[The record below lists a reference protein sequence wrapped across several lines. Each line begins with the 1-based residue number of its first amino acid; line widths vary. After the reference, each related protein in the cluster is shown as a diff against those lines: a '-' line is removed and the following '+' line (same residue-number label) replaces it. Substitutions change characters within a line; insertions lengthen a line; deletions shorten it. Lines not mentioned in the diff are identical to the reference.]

1 MSIHTMEGRMVAR
14 ISTVAF
20 EGAEARR
27 IDVQVQIAPG
37 RQAFHIVGLA
47 DKAVAESR
55 ERVRA
60 AFASVGLKLP
70 YKRIVVNLAPADV
83 PKEGAHY
90 DLPIALGL
98 MAVIGAVPI
107 DAIEEFMAVG
117 ELALDGGIANVP
129 GALPAAMCAN
139 THGLGLICPH
149 NNGPEAAW
157 AGDLPLL
164 APTNLIQLVNHF
176 KGTQVLTRPKPGTLL
191 EAPSPL
197 DLRDVRGQ
205 ETAKRALEITAA
217 GGHNLLMVGPPGSG
231 KSMLAARLPGLLP
244 PLAAKELLET
254 SMIHS
259 IAGLLERGQLT
270 RTRPFRTPHH
280 SASMAAMV
288 GGGAKAKPGEAS
300 LAHQGVLFL
309 DELPEFSPQV
319 LDSLRQPLETGEI
332 NVARVNAHVC
342 YPARFQLIAA
352 MNPCRCGSG
361 GADGIA
367 CGRGP
372 RCASDYQARVS
383 GPFMDRIDIQID
395 VPAVTPAD
403 LALPPAQEGTQDV
416 AARVLAARARADT
429 RNGGCTNANLS
440 SAQLDHVAMP
450 DRQGQSLLQH
460 AAQTLGLTARGYH
473 RVIKVA
479 RTLADL
485 DGSDSVRRLHIAEA
499 LSHRRAHKAAAPLGQ
514 YPQHV
519 KNQNTNPF

>member
-1 MSIHTMEGRMVAR
+1 MVAR

-20 EGAEARR
+20 VGAEAVR

-37 RQAFHIVGLA
+37 RQAFNIVGLA
-47 DKAVAESR
+47 DKAVAESK

-70 YKRIVVNLAPADV
+70 YKRIVVNLAPADM

-98 MAVIGAVPI
+98 MAVMGAVPI

-117 ELALDGGIANVP
+117 ELSLDGGIANVS
-129 GALPAAMCAN
+129 GALPAAVCAN
-139 THGLGLICPH
+139 TNGLGLICPKA
-149 NNGPEAAW
+149 NGPEAAW
-157 AGDLPLL
+157 AGDLSIL
-164 APTNLIQLVNHF
+164 APSNLIQLLNHF
-176 KGTQVLTRPKPGTLL
+176 KGTQILSRPAQGTLL
-191 EAPSPL
+191 TEASTL

-217 GGHNLLMVGPPGSG
+217 GGHNFLMVGPPGSG

-244 PLAAKELLET
+244 PLAARELLET

-270 RTRPFRTPHH
+270 RTRPFRSPHH

-288 GGGAKAKPGEAS
+288 GGGVKAKPGEAS
-300 LAHQGVLFL
+300 LAHRGVLFL
-309 DELPEFSPQV
+309 DELPEFTPQV
-319 LDSLRQPLETGEI
+319 LDSLRQPLEVGEI
-332 NVARVNAHVC
+332 NVARVNAHVK

-352 MNPCRCGSG
+352 MNPCRCGSA

-367 CGRGP
+367 CKRGP
-372 RCASDYQARVS
+372 KCASDYQARVS

-403 LALPPAQEGTQDV
+403 LALPPSKEGTKDV
-416 AARVLAARARADT
+416 AARVLAARQLSEA
-429 RNGGCTNANLS
+429 RNGGCTNAELS
-440 SAQLDHVAMP
+440 THQLDHVAAP
-450 DRQGQSLLQH
+450 DRQGQALLQQ
-460 AAQTLGLTARGYH
+460 AAETLGLTARGYH

-485 DGSDSVRRLHIAEA
+485 EGSTNIHRLHIAEA
-499 LSHRRAHKAAAPLGQ
+499 LSHRRARKPMTGQ
-514 YPQHV
+514 SSPIQIY
-519 KNQNTNPF
+519 QNHPRRTY